1 MEVIES
7 EASGL
12 LKLVKVSLAI
22 NVFIKIYGVFRVGKE
37 VAKGC

>member
-7 EASGL
+7 GASGL